1 MSQSPENPGGFKP
14 PGAPPAP
21 GPTQASG
28 PNDPSGPP
36 GGFGLNLPPGVSTD
50 VYHDQQMQAEGSG
63 GSNSYAIMSLIFGI
77 LAIVLNFCCGVFGL
91 VFGLAAIGTGIVALN
106 SQGVRSGDRTMAITG
121 IVLGALSMLI
131 WVVLLILG
139 FGMSM
144 LSP

>member
-14 PGAPPAP
+14 PGPPAP
-21 GPTQASG
+21 TKAQ
-28 PNDPSGPP
+28 DPKQYPEPP

-50 VYHDQQMQAEGSG
+50 VYQEQQMRVDGSG

-77 LAIVLNFCCGVFGL
+77 LALVLNFCCGLFGL
-91 VFGLAAIGTGIVALN
+91 VFGLASIGTGIVALN
-106 SQGVRSGDRTMAITG
+106 SQNVRSGDRTMAIIG
-121 IVLGALSMLI
+121 IALGALSMLL

-144 LSP
+144 FSP

>member
-14 PGAPPAP
+14 PGAHVPAP
-21 GPTQASG
+21 AQ
-28 PNDPSGPP
+28 DPDGPP

-50 VYHDQQMQAEGSG
+50 VYQDQQMQASGGG
-63 GSNSYAIMSLIFGI
+63 GSNSYAVMSLVFGI

-91 VFGLAAIGTGIVALN
+91 VFGLASIGTGVVALN
-106 SQGVRSGDRTMAITG
+106 SKEVRSGDRSMAIIG

-131 WVVLLILG
+131 WVVLLIFG
-139 FGMSM
+139 FGMSL